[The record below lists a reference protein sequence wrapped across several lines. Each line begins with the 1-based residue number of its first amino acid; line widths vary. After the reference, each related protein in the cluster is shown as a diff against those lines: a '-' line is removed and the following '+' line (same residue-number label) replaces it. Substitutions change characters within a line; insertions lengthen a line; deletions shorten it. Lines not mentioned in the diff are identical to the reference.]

1 MADVGTDDDGLAFE
15 PRVKFFPCSFGGV
28 PRGPHWPARVARRR
42 DAGRSTRALHLDM
55 SGGYSAA
62 RARQDEYLASLVIRD
77 ARARAD
83 GVDKDGVLAYLH
95 SPKTRERPNE
105 TFLANTLRGVRSA
118 NERDARRANDAERP
132 PANGRGARRRDDRP
146 DASPSPSSSTTP
158 SSSSSP
164 SPSASSRD
172 GDAELAAFLSR
183 PGRVRRGRGAVG
195 SRADEPGP
203 HLPPPSSSTRVRAD
217 GYAYVAEDPADEINR
232 LGEERKAAER
242 AAKRAKREK
251 RKERKENKRKEERK
265 ERKRAKRRR
274 RGESSER

>member
-1 MADVGTDDDGLAFE
+1 M
-15 PRVKFFPCSFGGV
+15 V
-28 PRGPHWPARVARRR
+28 PPPPWPARVTGRR

-83 GVDKDGVLAYLH
+83 GVDKHGVLAYLH
-95 SPKTRERPNE
+95 RPKTRERPNE

-118 NERDARRANDAERP
+118 NERDARRANDTERCV
-132 PANGRGARRRDDRP
+132 ASGRGARRRDDRA
-146 DASPSPSSSTTP
+146 DASGEASPSSSSTTT
-158 SSSSSP
+158 SS

-183 PGRVRRGRGAVG
+183 PGRARRGRGATG

-203 HLPPPSSSTRVRAD
+203 HLPPPSSSTLVRAD
-217 GYAYVAEDPADEINR
+217 GYAYVAEDPAETVPADAPREAR
-232 LGEERKAAER
+232 T
-242 AAKRAKREK
+242 AKRAKRDA
-251 RKERKENKRKEERK
+251 RKERKEKKRKEERK
-265 ERKRAKRRR
+265 ERKRAKRPRR
-274 RGESSER
+274 ARE